1 MAKFV
6 NAGKVNDLAPGEM
19 KVIEDGA
26 TRILLANVGGKL
38 LAVSDL
44 CPHADAPL
52 CDGMLEGEEVECP
65 WHGSRFNLKSG
76 EVTQSPAEE
85 GIATYEVKL
94 DGEDVLI
101 GPI

>member
-6 NAGKVNDLAPGEM
+6 NAGKIGDLGPGEM
-19 KVIEDGA
+19 KVIEDG
-26 TRILLANVGGKL
+26 TVRILLANVGGKL
-38 LAVSDL
+38 LAVSDR

-52 CDGMLEGEEVECP
+52 SDGMLEGEEIECP

-85 GIATYEVKL
+85 GIPIYEVKV
-94 DGEDVLI
+94 DGENVLV